1 MTRSLPVPILALALA
16 CVSQP
21 SAAQDASACLDEVG
35 RLSASFPLTEQN
47 SSQAG
52 SGEAAGADIP
62 TPSAEEADRELAQS
76 GGVISPSG
84 IGAGIDLDRPTDG
97 AGTRSAEGP
106 IAMEPGARRGASLGD
121 EQRQQIRGLMDE
133 ARTAGERGD
142 GQGCVQRLAE
152 ARNMLRQ
159 TAIGS
164 TQPGGAGGGAGATA
178 TGETATGGTAGSGT
192 AGGISGDQ
200 GGRAS
205 TLGRGDVGAGGSGSG
220 TSAIG
225 PGGGTGT
232 TGTGTGT
239 GGTSGGVSGG
249 TTGSGSMGGGS
260 TGGSSGGGSSGG
272 GG

>member
-21 SAAQDASACLDEVG
+21 SVAQDAGACLDEVG

-62 TPSAEEADRELAQS
+62 TPSADEAERELAQS

-84 IGAGIDLDRPTDG
+84 IGAGIDLDRPTDS

-121 EQRQQIRGLMDE
+121 EQRQRIRGLMDE
-133 ARTAGERGD
+133 ARTAGQRGD

-152 ARNMLRQ
+152 ARTMLRQ

-164 TQPGGAGGGAGATA
+164 TQPGGSGAGATA
-178 TGETATGGTAGSGT
+178 TGETATGGTAGGGT

-205 TLGRGDVGAGGSGSG
+205 TLGRGDVGAGGSGS
-220 TSAIG
+220 AIG

-232 TGTGTGT
+232 TG
-239 GGTSGGVSGG
+239 
-249 TTGSGSMGGGS
+249 TGSGSMGGGS